1 MEQVALL
8 AFLIFAAVAAVVA
21 LLGSVSLWW
30 IYFDR
35 TVEAAREVISSS
47 DDLGRVALSA
57 YTYFHTPMIVEIIAL
72 GADDELTLAHPG
84 GRTSAVLVALTLGVT
99 ALALAGHALF
109 KRVIFGVLSWPRM
122 VAIVALIALMP
133 VGFKISALALSGVA
147 GLIVVNPCCGVD
159 ALAIRGYVRLPGR
172 SST

>member
-1 MEQVALL
+1 MRRCGAGSFAGLSDLRGGRCRGGL
-8 AFLIFAAVAAVVA
+8 ARQRVAVVD
-21 LLGSVSLWW
+21 LLRPHRGGG
-30 IYFDR
+30 
-35 TVEAAREVISSS
+35 AREVISSS

-57 YTYFHTPMIVEIIAL
+57 YTYFHIPMIVEIIAL

-84 GRTSAVLVALTLGVT
+84 GRTSAALVALTLGVT

-109 KRVIFGVLSWPRM
+109 KRVIFGVLFWPRM

-147 GLIVVNPCCGVD
+147 GLIVVNPLLRC
-159 ALAIRGYVRLPGR
+159 RRPGY
-172 SST
+172 